1 MVSWTWMRRPQSLTR
16 PGAPEVPSEEGKQVL
31 RLLAEGKIDSDQA
44 FRLLRAL
51 GDIPGADGAPP
62 SGRQLE
68 PPSRPEQPD
77 RLKGRILRIQV
88 TSSGKTKVN
97 IAIPLALARMG
108 KVKMG
113 PGGLVKG
120 QLAKFG
126 IDLDELLKTVD
137 RSGPIVDVSDH
148 EDRVLIVVE

>member
-1 MVSWTWMRRPQSLTR
+1 
-16 PGAPEVPSEEGKQVL
+16 VL
-31 RLLAEGKIDSDQA
+31 RLLSEGKIDPDQA

-51 GDIPGADGAPP
+51 GDIPGADSEPLGGRRDVPP
-62 SGRQLE
+62 PPPDQL
-68 PPSRPEQPD
+68 PD

-88 TSSGKTKVN
+88 LSGGKTKVN

-113 PGGLVKG
+113 PSGLVRG

>member
-1 MVSWTWMRRPQSLTR
+1 M
-16 PGAPEVPSEEGKQVL
+16 PSEEGRQVL
-31 RLLAEGKIDSDQA
+31 RLLAEGKVDSDQA

-51 GDIPGADGAPP
+51 GDIPGADGGTPGGRRDAPP
-62 SGRQLE
+62 PPPDQL
-68 PPSRPEQPD
+68 PD

-88 TSSGKTKVN
+88 LSGGKTKVN

-113 PGGLVKG
+113 PGGLVRG

>member
-1 MVSWTWMRRPQSLTR
+1 M
-16 PGAPEVPSEEGKQVL
+16 L
-31 RLLAEGKIDSDQA
+31 RLLSEGKIDPDQA

-51 GDIPGADGAPP
+51 GDIPGADSSPP
-62 SGRQLE
+62 GDGREGPPPPPPPDQL
-68 PPSRPEQPD
+68 SD

-88 TSSGKTKVN
+88 LSGGKTKVN

-113 PGGLVKG
+113 PGGLVRG

>member
-1 MVSWTWMRRPQSLTR
+1 M
-16 PGAPEVPSEEGKQVL
+16 L
-31 RLLAEGKIDSDQA
+31 RLLSEGKIDPDQA

-51 GDIPGADGAPP
+51 GDIPGADSAPP
-62 SGRQLE
+62 GGRPDGPPPPPPPDQL
-68 PPSRPEQPD
+68 PD

-88 TSSGKTKVN
+88 LSGGKTKVN

-148 EDRVLIVVE
+148 EDRVLIIVE

>member
-1 MVSWTWMRRPQSLTR
+1 ML
-16 PGAPEVPSEEGKQVL
+16 
-31 RLLAEGKIDSDQA
+31 
-44 FRLLRAL
+44 
-51 GDIPGADGAPP
+51 
-62 SGRQLE
+62 SG
-68 PPSRPEQPD
+68 
-77 RLKGRILRIQV
+77 
-88 TSSGKTKVN
+88 GKTKVN

-113 PGGLVKG
+113 PSGLVRG

>member
-1 MVSWTWMRRPQSLTR
+1 M
-16 PGAPEVPSEEGKQVL
+16 L
-31 RLLAEGKIDSDQA
+31 RLLSEGKIDPDQA

-51 GDIPGADGAPP
+51 GDIPGADSAPLG
-62 SGRQLE
+62 GRRDG
-68 PPSRPEQPD
+68 PPPPPPPDQIPD

-88 TSSGKTKVN
+88 LSGGKTKVN
-97 IAIPLALARMG
+97 IAIPLAIARMG

-113 PGGLVKG
+113 PGGLVRG

>member
-1 MVSWTWMRRPQSLTR
+1 M
-16 PGAPEVPSEEGKQVL
+16 L
-31 RLLAEGKIDSDQA
+31 RLLSEGKIDPDQA

-51 GDIPGADGAPP
+51 GDIPGADSAPP
-62 SGRQLE
+62 GGRPDGPPPPPDQL
-68 PPSRPEQPD
+68 SD

-88 TSSGKTKVN
+88 LSGGKTKVN

-113 PGGLVKG
+113 PSGLVRG

>member
-1 MVSWTWMRRPQSLTR
+1 M
-16 PGAPEVPSEEGKQVL
+16 PSEEGRQVL

-62 SGRQLE
+62 SGRQEQL
-68 PPSRPEQPD
+68 PPRPEQLPD

-88 TSSGKTKVN
+88 LSGGKTKVN
-97 IAIPLALARMG
+97 IAIPLAIARMG